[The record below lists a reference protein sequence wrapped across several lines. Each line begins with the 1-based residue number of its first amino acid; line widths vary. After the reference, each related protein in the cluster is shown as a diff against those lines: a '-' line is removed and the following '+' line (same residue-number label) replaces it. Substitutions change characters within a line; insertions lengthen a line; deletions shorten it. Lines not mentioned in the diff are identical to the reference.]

1 MNSCIRRNR
10 ESRLN
15 NETIIDSPI
24 LLDNFPG
31 QMVMIT
37 PDSIYYSLP
46 CYLCVRNKFNIKYF
60 NAFNSHSFTDGINFV
75 STL

>member
-31 QMVMIT
+31 QMVMIE
-37 PDSIYYSLP
+37 SGVIYDSLP
-46 CYLCVRNKFNIKYF
+46 CYLCVRNKYKIF
-60 NAFNSHSFTDGINFV
+60 
-75 STL
+75 